1 MTSTNP
7 SSVPVDDNKE
17 EVKAK
22 IETDERHIPL
32 RNRNKSQ
39 IILERKLRN
48 LQEFANA
55 YNLNLSSIDDTL
67 LRTDEA
73 RESVQRMA
81 NDVLTSID
89 EANQINF
96 GSFVAQMGGYNRG
109 NLARSRM
116 QTFYQELLD
125 VMPSKW
131 KEIFQQQST

>member
-109 NLARSRM
+109 NLAHSRM

>member
-1 MTSTNP
+1 
-7 SSVPVDDNKE
+7 
-17 EVKAK
+17 
-22 IETDERHIPL
+22 
-32 RNRNKSQ
+32 
-39 IILERKLRN
+39 
-48 LQEFANA
+48 
-55 YNLNLSSIDDTL
+55 
-67 LRTDEA
+67 
-73 RESVQRMA
+73 MA